1 MAWGSGSAARSCPEW
16 SELFWET
23 KSGGRQ
29 LCYFLG
35 CDISPPSGGRVLPLP
50 KVQEP
55 AATSL
60 PESEVAAR
68 TAGATGMAQPHR
80 STFAACSAKG
90 LFVYQRLGC
99 CPPLLRFTQWAAGRG
114 PFLSMAA
121 SPLWLFS
128 GIWGQRLYF
137 TPSVGPVDS
146 SEGEFYCSAAGH
158 DAKGRCHEG
167 GAGQWGTREGTWIT
181 RLKIPSKHHLKIFP
195 SHGQKR
201 VKPSFEM

>member
-1 MAWGSGSAARSCPEW
+1 MAWGSGSAARSCLEW

-35 CDISPPSGGRVLPLP
+35 CDISLRRADESSLFPRFRNRLGPASPNPRLLPGQLVPPAWRNR
-50 KVQEP
+50 
-55 AATSL
+55 TSL
-60 PESEVAAR
+60 
-68 TAGATGMAQPHR
+68 AG
-80 STFAACSAKG
+80 SAKG

-99 CPPLLRFTQWAAGRG
+99 HPPLRSASHSGRG

-121 SPLWLFS
+121 SPLWLFC
-128 GIWGQRLYF
+128 GIWGQLLYF

-146 SEGEFYCSAAGH
+146 SEVEFYCSAAGH
-158 DAKGRCHEG
+158 EAKGRCHEG

-181 RLKIPSKHHLKIFP
+181 RPKIPSKHHLKIFP